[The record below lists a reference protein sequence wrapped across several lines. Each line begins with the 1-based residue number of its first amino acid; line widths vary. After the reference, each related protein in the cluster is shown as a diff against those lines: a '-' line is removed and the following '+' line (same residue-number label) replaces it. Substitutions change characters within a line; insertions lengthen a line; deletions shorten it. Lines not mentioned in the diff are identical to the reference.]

1 MSTSSLKQSF
11 APITMG
17 TKRAR
22 ETDCD
27 EMYPMFVGDEREKLI
42 ALRRETWKY
51 CRYLGMDKMY
61 TIHEEETVIG
71 NEALEN
77 DHCPFTMVVQ
87 HWLHAIELG
96 KKFQAHSIA
105 LNKVSLYGLELVS
118 QGLMSDVQVKHF
130 IDLASDHKQNG
141 IDTSI
146 RRLED
151 ITTEFV
157 AALAEKRPACMC
169 KEKKCYCLPLT

>member
-1 MSTSSLKQSF
+1 MSTASLKQSF
-11 APITMG
+11 APATTG

-22 ETDCD
+22 ENDCED
-27 EMYPMFVGDEREKLI
+27 MYPMFVGEEREKLI

-51 CRYLGMDKMY
+51 CRYLGMDKMH

-96 KKFQAHSIA
+96 KKFQAHSMA
-105 LNKVSLYGLELVS
+105 LNKVSLYGLELVT
-118 QGLMSDVQVKHF
+118 QGLMSDIQVKHF
-130 IDLASDHKQNG
+130 VDLASDHKHYG

-146 RRLED
+146 RRLDD
-151 ITTEFV
+151 IMSEFIK
-157 AALAEKRPACMC
+157 ALAEKRAACMC
-169 KEKKCYCLPLT
+169 KEKKCYCLPLS